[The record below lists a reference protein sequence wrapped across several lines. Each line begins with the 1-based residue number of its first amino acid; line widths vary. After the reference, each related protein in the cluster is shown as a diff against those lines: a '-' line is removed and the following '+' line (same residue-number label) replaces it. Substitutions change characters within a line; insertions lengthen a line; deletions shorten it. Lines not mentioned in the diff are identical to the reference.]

1 MKRLQLMLCF
11 CHAGLLSISRVSQQ
25 QGPPFG
31 GRSNFPS
38 RAGSFPELRP
48 VAFGV
53 ESLTRT
59 IRLFRRLSK
68 VFGLDPLPEG
78 FWKVVQGGLGLGSD
92 LRTIFLQDTHED
104 HLSGRHKAN

>member
-1 MKRLQLMLCF
+1 MKRLQLMLCTR
-11 CHAGLLSISRVSQQ
+11 HAGLLSSSRVSQH

-31 GRSNFPS
+31 GCSNFLS

-48 VAFGV
+48 VASGV
-53 ESLTRT
+53 ESLIRT
-59 IRLFRRLSK
+59 IRLFSRRPK

-78 FWKVVQGGLGLGSD
+78 FWEVVQGGLGLGGD

-104 HLSGRHKAN
+104 HLRGRHKGN